1 MNPLTIIQ
9 LPFTH
14 LAGWKDLQ
22 QRHPSIATLAW
33 CVVLPM
39 SLLPPLMLYYAGTH
53 YVGTYYGDTLA
64 LGLADRQWRF
74 ITTILFL
81 AELLTFFVMG
91 WLIYAVVNS
100 NRELSISY
108 HDAYLLAALA
118 PLPLWSSAIALLI
131 PSLIFN
137 ALAVLT
143 ALGISC
149 SLVYHG
155 LQALCARSTND
166 VTTMSVTYTI
176 MAAGVLAWGVLMAI
190 VWAY

>member
-1 MNPLTIIQ
+1 MNPITVIR
-9 LPFTH
+9 LPFTR
-14 LAGWKDLQ
+14 LTGWRELQ
-22 QRHPSIATLAW
+22 RRKPSIATLAW

-39 SLLPPLMLYYAGTH
+39 SLLPPLLLYYAGTH
-53 YVGTYYGDTLA
+53 HGDA
-64 LGLADRQWRF
+64 FVAGFGDRPWRF

-91 WLIYAVVNS
+91 WLIHAVVNG
-100 NRELSISY
+100 REMSISY

-118 PLPLWSSAIALLI
+118 PLPLWSSSLMLLF
-131 PSLIFN
+131 PSLLLN
-137 ALAVLT
+137 ALAVLV

-155 LQALCARSTND
+155 LQALCDRQDHD
-166 VTTMSVTYTI
+166 VVAMSASYTV
-176 MAAGVLAWGVLMAI
+176 MAAGVLAWGMLMAI